1 MYVCKLIYTHETMTQ
16 KTKTAP
22 ARLLSLDVLR
32 GITIAGMIMVNNPGS
47 WGKIYTPLEHAQW
60 NGLTPTDLVFPFF
73 MFIMGVSM
81 YLSFKKFNFKLSG
94 KTFTKLLRRSVLLFL
109 IGLAI
114 GWFSLFC
121 RGLVGLRAEEMS
133 LLDKIGQAASNF
145 ENLRILG
152 VLQRL
157 ALVSF
162 FGSLT
167 VLMVKPKRIPWLIG
181 FILLFYWILMAVTG
195 SYSENDSSLV
205 SIIDRAVLGIT
216 HMYTDYLPDGS
227 KVIFD
232 PEGLLSTLPCIA
244 HVLLGFLAGKMISET
259 QNNGEKLQ
267 KLFIFG
273 TIILFIGFLLN
284 YGFPINKKIWSSSF
298 VLTTCGLASLLL
310 GLLIWIIDIKGK
322 KRWSIFFESFGV
334 NPMFIYVIAGI
345 LSILLSNIG
354 FINYG
359 ERTSLHGFV
368 YNQWLMPVFGDYLGS
383 LVFALLFVCLNW
395 LIGHILYKKKIYI
408 KL

>member
-1 MYVCKLIYTHETMTQ
+1 MNNPI
-16 KTKTAP
+16 KTSS
-22 ARLLSLDVLR
+22 RLLSLDVLR

-81 YLSFKKFNFKLSG
+81 YLSYKKFDFKLSG
-94 KTFTKLLRRSVLLFL
+94 QTFTKLLRRSVLLFL
-109 IGLAI
+109 IGMAI

-121 RGLVGLRAEEMS
+121 RGLVSLRLDEMP
-133 LLDKIGQAASNF
+133 LLDKILKAASNF

-167 VLMVKPKRIPWLIG
+167 VLIFKPKRIPWLIG
-181 FILLFYWILMAVTG
+181 FILFFYWILMAITG

-205 SIIDRAVLGIT
+205 SIIDHAVLGVT
-216 HMYTDYLPDGS
+216 HMYSEMLPDGT
-227 KVIFD
+227 KVVFD

-244 HVLLGFLAGKMISET
+244 HVLLGFWAGKLISESKD
-259 QNNGEKLQ
+259 NNQRIQ

-273 TIILFIGFLLN
+273 SIILFLGFLLD

-310 GLLIWIIDIKGK
+310 SLLVWIIDIKGK
-322 KRWSIFFESFGV
+322 KKWSIFFESFGV

-345 LSILLSNIG
+345 ISILLANIG
-354 FINYG
+354 FNYYG
-359 ERTSLHGFV
+359 EWHSTKGFI
-368 YNQWLMPVFGDYLGS
+368 YSEWLNPVFGDYLGS
-383 LVFALLFVCLNW
+383 LAFALLFVTLNW
-395 LIGHILYKKKIYI
+395 FIGHILYKKKIYI

>member
-1 MYVCKLIYTHETMTQ
+1 MSNPI
-16 KTKTAP
+16 KTSS
-22 ARLLSLDVLR
+22 RLLSLDVLR
-32 GITIAGMIMVNNPGS
+32 GITISGMIMVNNPGS

-81 YLSFKKFNFKLSG
+81 YLSYKKFDFKLSG
-94 KTFTKLLRRSVLLFL
+94 KTFSKLLRRSVLLFL

-121 RGLVGLRAEEMS
+121 RGLVGLRTEEIS

-162 FGSLT
+162 FASLT
-167 VLMVKPKRIPWLIG
+167 VLLFKPKHIPWFIG

-205 SIIDRAVLGIT
+205 YTIDRAVLGIT
-216 HMYTDYLPDGS
+216 HMYTDSLPDGS
-227 KVIFD
+227 KVVFD

-244 HVLLGFLAGKMISET
+244 HVLLGFMAGKLISESKD
-259 QNNGEKLQ
+259 NNQRIQ

-273 TIILFIGFLLN
+273 TIILFLGFLLD

-298 VLTTCGLASLLL
+298 VLATCGLASLLL
-310 GLLIWIIDIKGK
+310 GLLVWIIDIKGK
-322 KRWSIFFESFGV
+322 KQWSIFFESFGV
-334 NPMFIYVIAGI
+334 NPMFIYVVAGI
-345 LSILLSNIG
+345 ISILLANIG
-354 FINYG
+354 FTYYG
-359 ERTSLHGFV
+359 EWLSTKSFI
-368 YNQWLMPVFGDYLGS
+368 YSQWLSPVFGDYLGS
-383 LVFALLFVCLNW
+383 LVFALLFVTLNW
-395 LIGHILYKKKIYI
+395 FIGHILYKKKIYI

>member
-1 MYVCKLIYTHETMTQ
+1 MNNPI
-16 KTKTAP
+16 KTSS
-22 ARLLSLDVLR
+22 RLLSLDVLR

-81 YLSFKKFNFKLSG
+81 FLSYKKFDFKLSG
-94 KTFTKLLRRSVLLFL
+94 KTFTKLLRRSFLLFL

-121 RGLVGLRAEEMS
+121 RGLVALRSEDMS
-133 LLDKIGQAASNF
+133 LLDKIGHAANNF
-145 ENLRILG
+145 ENMRILG

-162 FGSLT
+162 FGSLI
-167 VLMVKPKRIPWLIG
+167 VLTFKPKRIPWLIG

-205 SIIDRAVLGIT
+205 SIIDHVVLGVT
-216 HMYTDYLPDGS
+216 HMYSEMLPDGT

-244 HVLLGFLAGKMISET
+244 HVLLGFMAGKLISESKD
-259 QNNGEKLQ
+259 NNQRIQ

-273 TIILFIGFLLN
+273 TIILFLGFLLD
-284 YGFPINKKIWSSSF
+284 YAFPINKKIWSSSF

-310 GLLIWIIDIKGK
+310 GLLVWIIDIKGK
-322 KRWSIFFESFGV
+322 KKWSVFFESFGV

-345 LSILLSNIG
+345 ISILLGNIG
-354 FINYG
+354 FMYYG
-359 ERTSLHGFV
+359 EWHSTKGFI
-368 YNQWLMPVFGDYLGS
+368 YTEWLNPVFGDYLGS
-383 LVFALLFVCLNW
+383 LAFALLFVTLNW
-395 LIGHILYKKKIYI
+395 FIGHILYKKKIYI

>member
-1 MYVCKLIYTHETMTQ
+1 MTNPI
-16 KTKTAP
+16 KAP
-22 ARLLSLDVLR
+22 SRLLSLDVLR
-32 GITIAGMIMVNNPGS
+32 GITISGMIMVNNPGS

-81 YLSFKKFNFKLSG
+81 YLSYKKFDFKLSG
-94 KTFTKLLRRSVLLFL
+94 ETFTKLFRRSVLLFL

-121 RGLVGLRAEEMS
+121 RGLVGLRLEDMPILE
-133 LLDKIGQAASNF
+133 KIAHAANNF

-167 VLMVKPKRIPWLIG
+167 VLIFKPKHIPWLIG
-181 FILLFYWILMAVTG
+181 IILLFYWILMAATG
-195 SYSENDSSLV
+195 SYFENDSSLI
-205 SIIDRAVLGIT
+205 SIIDHAVLGTT
-216 HMYTDYLPDGS
+216 HMYGEALPDGS
-227 KVIFD
+227 RVVFD

-244 HVLLGFLAGKMISET
+244 HVLLGFLAGKLISESKD
-259 QNNGEKLQ
+259 NNQRIQ

-273 TIILFIGFLLN
+273 TIILFLGFLLD

-298 VLTTCGLASLLL
+298 VLATCGLASLLL
-310 GLLIWIIDIKGK
+310 GLLVWIIDIKGK
-322 KRWSIFFESFGV
+322 KQWSVFFESFGV

-345 LSILLSNIG
+345 ISILLGNIG
-354 FINYG
+354 FMYYG
-359 ERTSLHGFV
+359 EWLSTKGFI
-368 YNQWLMPVFGDYLGS
+368 YTQWLSPVFGDYLGS
-383 LVFALLFVCLNW
+383 LVFALLFVTLNW
-395 LIGHILYKKKIYI
+395 FIGHILYKKKIYI

>member
-1 MYVCKLIYTHETMTQ
+1 MSNPI
-16 KTKTAP
+16 KTSS
-22 ARLLSLDVLR
+22 RLLSLDVLR
-32 GITIAGMIMVNNPGS
+32 GITISGMIMVNNPGS

-81 YLSFKKFNFKLSG
+81 YLSYKKFDFRLSG

-121 RGLVGLRAEEMS
+121 RGLVGLRTEEIS

-167 VLMVKPKRIPWLIG
+167 VLLFKPKRIPWLIG

-205 SIIDRAVLGIT
+205 YTIDRAVLGIT
-216 HMYTDYLPDGS
+216 HMYTDSLPDGS
-227 KVIFD
+227 KVVFD

-244 HVLLGFLAGKMISET
+244 HVLLGFMAGKLISESKD
-259 QNNGEKLQ
+259 NNQRIQ

-273 TIILFIGFLLN
+273 TIILFLGFLLD

-298 VLTTCGLASLLL
+298 VLATCGLASLLL
-310 GLLIWIIDIKGK
+310 GLLVWIIDIKGK
-322 KRWSIFFESFGV
+322 KQWSIFFESFGV
-334 NPMFIYVIAGI
+334 NPMFIYVVAGI
-345 LSILLSNIG
+345 ISILLANIG
-354 FINYG
+354 FTYYG
-359 ERTSLHGFV
+359 EWLSTKSFI
-368 YNQWLMPVFGDYLGS
+368 YSQWLSPVFGDYLGS
-383 LVFALLFVCLNW
+383 LVFALLFVTLNW
-395 LIGHILYKKKIYI
+395 FIGHILYKKKIYI

>member
-1 MYVCKLIYTHETMTQ
+1 MNNPI
-16 KTKTAP
+16 KTSS
-22 ARLLSLDVLR
+22 RLLSLDVLR

-81 YLSFKKFNFKLSG
+81 FLSYKKFDFKLSG
-94 KTFTKLLRRSVLLFL
+94 QTFTKLLRRSVLLFL
-109 IGLAI
+109 IGMAI

-121 RGLVGLRAEEMS
+121 RGLVSLRVEEMP
-133 LLDKIGQAASNF
+133 LLDKILKAASNF

-167 VLMVKPKRIPWLIG
+167 VLMFKPKRIPWLIG

-205 SIIDRAVLGIT
+205 SIIDYAVLGVT
-216 HMYTDYLPDGS
+216 HMYSEMLPDGT
-227 KVIFD
+227 KVVFD

-244 HVLLGFLAGKMISET
+244 HVLLGFWAGKLISESKD
-259 QNNGEKLQ
+259 NNQRIQ

-273 TIILFIGFLLN
+273 TIILFLGFLLD

-310 GLLIWIIDIKGK
+310 GLLVWIIDIKGK
-322 KRWSIFFESFGV
+322 KKWSVFFESFGV

-345 LSILLSNIG
+345 ISILLANIG
-354 FINYG
+354 FNYYG
-359 ERTSLHGFV
+359 EWHSTKGFI
-368 YNQWLMPVFGDYLGS
+368 YAEWLNPVFGDYLGS
-383 LVFALLFVCLNW
+383 LAFALLFVTLNW
-395 LIGHILYKKKIYI
+395 FIGHILYKKKIYI

>member
-1 MYVCKLIYTHETMTQ
+1 MNNPI
-16 KTKTAP
+16 KTSS
-22 ARLLSLDVLR
+22 RLLSLDVLR

-81 YLSFKKFNFKLSG
+81 FLSYKKFDFKLSG

-121 RGLVGLRAEEMS
+121 RGLVALRTEDMS
-133 LLDKIGQAASNF
+133 LLDKILKAASNF

-162 FGSLT
+162 FGSLI
-167 VLMVKPKRIPWLIG
+167 VLMFKPKRIPWLIG

-205 SIIDRAVLGIT
+205 SIIDHAILGVT
-216 HMYTDYLPDGS
+216 HMYSEMLPDGT
-227 KVIFD
+227 KVVFD

-244 HVLLGFLAGKMISET
+244 HVLLGFMAGKLISESKD
-259 QNNGEKLQ
+259 NNQRIQ

-273 TIILFIGFLLN
+273 TIILFLGFLLD
-284 YGFPINKKIWSSSF
+284 YAFPINKKIWSSSF

-310 GLLIWIIDIKGK
+310 GLLVWIIDIKGK
-322 KRWSIFFESFGV
+322 KKWSVFFESFGV

-345 LSILLSNIG
+345 ISILLANIG
-354 FINYG
+354 FMYYG
-359 ERTSLHGFV
+359 EWHSTKGFI
-368 YNQWLMPVFGDYLGS
+368 YTEWLNPVFGDYLGS
-383 LVFALLFVCLNW
+383 LAFALLFITLNW
-395 LIGHILYKKKIYI
+395 FIGHVLYKKKIYI